1 MKYMKIQLKNFNRF
15 EQNRTRI
22 IIFISI
28 FMMLGLL
35 FSYNS
40 YEKYLFSFLLFSV
53 SSYLLL
59 IIGIFQNISF
69 GIFLFN
75 ILLWIG
81 FWLKNIIH
89 LIFNYDYLEPIG
101 NFDFSS
107 QSLND
112 INLIISVS
120 FFSIIISIFV
130 ISIFH
135 IEKDLEKENYFINK
149 KIKLLL
155 VLFIILG
162 MLISLYLN
170 NEYDILK
177 LGSSVGVSELPWILR
192 IIPSILMGVIIP
204 IILYMLFSSELNN
217 KRNFVYMFLLICFFT
232 ILISFSIQSR
242 SVLFLLLMPIISYL
256 AIHTDFFKKNKII
269 LLLLGVFFFVII
281 NVVNYLR
288 DNNEV
293 NDINKIS
300 QNFSRLLVDRWIG
313 IESLMAVYSYE
324 NKSFNEFKKLA
335 LEFREKQKLDY
346 FTQNIAFNTIDK
358 EYRTKEI
365 NIAKEKSF
373 ASLPGPIAFLYISND
388 LRLVVLGLFI
398 IILFIYLLEIILLIL
413 TKNILLMYL
422 CMFFLVFNL
431 SSLGVDLVRSLRY
444 IIFYYI
450 MILLLVK
457 IVDYLNFKYKGI

>member
-1 MKYMKIQLKNFNRF
+1 MKIQLKNFNRF
-15 EQNRTRI
+15 EQNRTKI
-22 IIFISI
+22 IVFISI

-35 FSYNS
+35 FSYSS

-59 IIGIFQNISF
+59 IVGIFQNISF

-89 LIFNYDYLEPIG
+89 LIFNYNYFEPIG

-107 QSLND
+107 QSFND
-112 INLIISVS
+112 INLIISIS
-120 FFSIIISIFV
+120 FFSIIISIFL
-130 ISIFH
+130 ISMFNIQRNQV
-135 IEKDLEKENYFINK
+135 KENYFICQ
-149 KIKLLL
+149 KIKFFLL
-155 VLFIILG
+155 LFIIIG
-162 MLISLYLN
+162 MIVGLYLN
-170 NEYDILK
+170 NEFNILK
-177 LGSSVGVSELPWILR
+177 LGSSVRLSELPWILR
-192 IIPSILMGVIIP
+192 IIPSILMGVLIP

-217 KRNFVYMFLLICFFT
+217 KKNSIYMFLLICFST

-242 SVLFLLLMPIISYL
+242 SVLFLLLMPIISYI

-269 LLLLGVFFFVII
+269 LLFLGIFFFVII

-313 IESLMAVYSYE
+313 IEGLMAVYSYK
-324 NKSFNEFKKLA
+324 NRDFNEFIKLS

-346 FTQNIAFNTIDK
+346 FTQNIAFGEK
-358 EYRTKEI
+358 EKEI
-365 NIAKEKSF
+365 INSATEKSF
-373 ASLPGPIAFLYISND
+373 ASLPGPIAFLYLSND
-388 LRLVVLGLFI
+388 LKLLFLGLFI
-398 IILFIYLLEIILLIL
+398 IVLFIYLLEIILLNL
-413 TKNILLMYL
+413 TKNILLVYL
-422 CMFFLVFNL
+422 FIFFLVFNL
-431 SSLGVDLVRSLRY
+431 SSLGVDLLRSLRY

-457 IVDYLNFKYKGI
+457 IVDYLNLKYKGI